1 MFTSGAD
8 TLNFTTAGT
17 ERARIDSSGK
27 VGIGTSA
34 PTHGLTVSD
43 IDGGDDANMR
53 RITIKSETHGVN
65 SGFRFDSESANGTA
79 RAGGYYFVPGDTDAT
94 TYLGLSATD
103 TGYQMA
109 IARNGKIAMGS
120 ATDGTA
126 PLHLKYAD
134 GSYNTE
140 ATSGFISHATSG
152 RGLIRIRSDADAAA
166 ELFFDVNGAIR
177 WDISARQSS
186 ETYDMQ
192 WYNQAATPAINVVA
206 GPVMVLTQ
214 TGRLGVGVT
223 QPDYPLHVSG
233 VAAATS
239 FLGNGS
245 TLTGIAK
252 LTVASSAPSSPSVG
266 DQWFDSTST
275 ILAMKVWTGAKWDNM
290 SNKFI
295 ASGGTETSYTSGGV
309 LYKVHT
315 FTSSGTFVPQTSGQ
329 VDMLVVAGGGA
340 GGNDHGGG
348 GGAGG
353 FRAVTS
359 HTATAQSYTITVG
372 AGAASTPAVRG
383 TNAQGA
389 DGSNSSALG
398 ITSIGG
404 GGGGTYS
411 GSTDAGRSGGSGG
424 GAGGTG
430 SIGAGTTG
438 QGNNGGT
445 GSLAGHYQGGGG
457 GGASAVGTNSST
469 LTPNGGSGSSN
480 NFRTGSNITYAG
492 GGGGNGSYVGGGQ
505 YGSGGSGGGGKGA
518 NLSSIAVAGTV
529 NTGSGGGGGARYTT
543 DGGGNVSGASG
554 AGGSG
559 IVIIRYPV

>member
-1 MFTSGAD
+1 MALTKVKAGNILLTTPGVSSNDVTPATTQYVTTAIGNLIDTAPS
-8 TLNFTTAGT
+8 TLNTLNELAAALGDDVNFSTTVTNSIATKLPLAGGT
-17 ERARIDSSGK
+17 LTGNLSIGGATPQGNLTIKGAVSDDIDLLTFSENGTDQSFSFNGNFAGSGQGGNNLTLDSYWTNDIMSWVGDGK
-27 VGIGTSA
+27 VGIGTDA

-43 IDGGDDANMR
+43 LSGGDDANMR

-79 RAGGYYFVPGDTDAT
+79 RGGGYYFVPGDTDAT

-223 QPDYPLHVSG
+223 QPSYPLHVSG

-275 ILAMKVWTGAKWDNM
+275 ILAMKVWTGVF
-290 SNKFI
+290 FI
-295 ASGGTETSYTSGGV
+295 KSTH
-309 LYKVHT
+309 LHLLVH
-315 FTSSGTFVPQTSGQ
+315 SSHKHQ
-329 VDMLVVAGGGA
+329 DKL
-340 GGNDHGGG
+340 
-348 GGAGG
+348 
-353 FRAVTS
+353 
-359 HTATAQSYTITVG
+359 IC
-372 AGAASTPAVRG
+372 
-383 TNAQGA
+383 
-389 DGSNSSALG
+389 
-398 ITSIGG
+398 
-404 GGGGTYS
+404 
-411 GSTDAGRSGGSGG
+411 
-424 GAGGTG
+424 
-430 SIGAGTTG
+430 
-438 QGNNGGT
+438 
-445 GSLAGHYQGGGG
+445 
-457 GGASAVGTNSST
+457 
-469 LTPNGGSGSSN
+469 
-480 NFRTGSNITYAG
+480 
-492 GGGGNGSYVGGGQ
+492 
-505 YGSGGSGGGGKGA
+505 
-518 NLSSIAVAGTV
+518 
-529 NTGSGGGGGARYTT
+529 
-543 DGGGNVSGASG
+543 
-554 AGGSG
+554 
-559 IVIIRYPV
+559 